1 MRAMTA
7 RTYVLSALLALTV
20 TSCAAGTAATPEP
33 TTSTPTTTTT
43 TKVPYPP
50 AVVYAPTVPER
61 TRKTAAGHQ
70 VNTCVPDRLDQNVFT
85 LTSSDGVRLSAM
97 ELGSGDR
104 GVLLSHEQG
113 YYMCSWLALG
123 EELAAAGYHVVLFEY
138 RNHGASETAQDN
150 DNIDRDTRA
159 ALAALHSFGA
169 DRVLLGGASCGGT
182 SSAVTAA
189 DEPKLAG
196 LLILSSPAK
205 CAGQEGEVAVRK
217 ITSPSF
223 FAVSPEDYSGNMI
236 KETRRLYEASG
247 AADKHLEIVPGGRHG
262 TDMLR
267 EDDPEKLHQLVR
279 DFIDSA
285 FRR

>member
-1 MRAMTA
+1 MTA
-7 RTYVLSALLALTV
+7 RTTCVLSALFALTV
-20 TSCAAGTAATPEP
+20 SSCGAGTAAPPESTSN
-33 TTSTPTTTTT
+33 TTTTVTTT
-43 TKVPYPP
+43 TKAPYPP
-50 AVVYAPTVPER
+50 AVDYTPHVPER
-61 TRKTAAGHQ
+61 TRKTATGHQ
-70 VNTCVPDRLDQNVFT
+70 VNTCVPEALDKNVFT
-85 LTSSDGVRLSAM
+85 LTTSDGVRLSAM

-138 RNHGASETAQDN
+138 RNHGASETSEDN
-150 DNIDRDTRA
+150 DHIDRDTRA

-169 DRVLLGGASCGGT
+169 ERVLLGGASCGGT

-189 DEPKLAG
+189 DEPKLTG

-205 CAGQEGEVAVRK
+205 CAGQDGEAAARR
-217 ITSPSF
+217 ITAPSF

-236 KETRRLYEASG
+236 KETRRLYEASA

-267 EDDPEKLHQLVR
+267 HDDPEKLHQLVR

-285 FRR
+285 FRG